1 VVSSNRN
8 TNKNTNTT
16 LNLNDLYVLET
27 GSFKV
32 CCPAELIPKGNARD
46 LDNGRYY
53 LNKLINPYKGSE
65 A

>member
-1 VVSSNRN
+1 M
-8 TNKNTNTT
+8 
-16 LNLNDLYVLET
+16 YVLEI

-53 LNKLINPYKGSE
+53 LNKLNNPYKGSE